1 MRTVFA
7 RVALAALCAT
17 ALTAVSHSAIAG
29 TVTITGSPLSTA
41 PTPLYGNATSVN
53 NVVNSPGAPPTGSIL
68 NDPTGPTLTGS
79 TPWVQQGQVSANVG
93 ANPYFVNWYFT
104 GSESGY
110 AITLTAPNGVNFTEG
125 NQNNSAYA
133 GGPPLTNGSYQQ
145 LGTSSYAAG
154 DPLSFQLTWAAGPNG
169 SVDNS
174 HLQSAP
180 GISQANL
187 IFSYVDI
194 STYASTGLLNLTTTA
209 GDWFAFALND
219 SGGSDDNHDDFVG
232 FAQITTTNGGPGLT
246 PIPAAL
252 PLFGSVIG
260 GGLAFGKWRRRR
272 KQQKA

>member
-110 AITLTAPNGVNFTEG
+110 TISLTAPNGVNFTEG

-133 GGPPLTNGSYQQ
+133 GGPALTNGSYQQ
-145 LGTSSYAAG
+145 LGQSAYAAG
-154 DPLSFQLTWAAGPNG
+154 SPLDFTLSWSGG
-169 SVDNS
+169 SVTNAGT
-174 HLQSAP
+174 QAAP
-180 GISQANL
+180 GLGLANL

-194 STYASTGLLNLTTTA
+194 STYPNTGLLNLTTTG

-219 SGGSDDNHDDFVG
+219 NGGNDDNHDDFVG
-232 FAQITTTNGGPGLT
+232 FAQITTTQGGPGLT

>member
-7 RVALAALCAT
+7 KVALAALCAT
-17 ALTAVSHSAIAG
+17 ALTAVSHSAFAG
-29 TVTITGSPLSTA
+29 TVTITGSTLSTA
-41 PTPLYGNATSVN
+41 PNPLYGSVTSEN
-53 NVVNSPGAPPTGSIL
+53 NVVNSPGAPSTGSIL
-68 NDPTGPTLTGS
+68 NDPTGPTLTPS

-93 ANPYFVNWYFT
+93 ASPYFVTWYFT

-110 AITLTAPNGVNFTEG
+110 NITLTAPNVNFTEG

-133 GGPPLTNGSYQQ
+133 GGPPLTNGSYQI
-145 LGTSSYAAG
+145 LGTSAYSAG
-154 DPLSFQLTWAAGPNG
+154 SPLAFQLTWAAGPNG

-174 HLQSAP
+174 GTQAAP
-180 GISQANL
+180 GNGLANL

-194 STYASTGLLNLTTTA
+194 STYMSTGLLNLTTQA

-219 SGGSDDNHDDFVG
+219 NGGSDDNHDDFVG

-272 KQQKA
+272 KQQQA